1 MTTKTSTMSLK
12 LDKPARTAVGSLADQ
27 GKMWLVRAL
36 ILIVFCAIWKAVTLL
51 GWVKPVFIGT
61 PEGTLREFVLQF
73 SDPTII
79 YDDLRY
85 TVIETVIGFVIAS
98 VSGTAVGILLYWT
111 PTTRKAVMPLV
122 VAANSLP
129 RVALAPLFVLWFGL
143 GMSGKVALVVSLVFF
158 VMLSTTLAGLTQ
170 PNRDFDYLSR
180 TIGCNRRQHVM
191 YFVFPAAVPTIL
203 AGMELSITYSFLGA
217 VAGEIVGGSY
227 GVGVRLTAFAN
238 SFEINKFMAL
248 LVLLV
253 IVSTASV
260 QLMRVLTARF
270 TRWHAIEGMGEV

>member
-1 MTTKTSTMSLK
+1 MSLN
-12 LDKPARTAVGSLADQ
+12 ADQ
-27 GKMWLVRAL
+27 SAASPVRRAARPWKMWAVRLVLVAL
-36 ILIVFCAIWKAVTLL
+36 FCACWKGVTLF
-51 GWVKPVFIGT
+51 GMVNPVFIGT
-61 PEGTLREFVLQF
+61 PEGTLREFIAQF
-73 SDPTII
+73 SDPTIVA
-79 YDDLRY
+79 YDLRF
-85 TVIETVIGFVIAS
+85 TVIETAIGFAIAS
-98 VSGTAVGILLYWT
+98 VSGTAVAVLLYWA
-111 PTTRKAVMPLV
+111 PTARKAVMPLV

-143 GMSGKVALVVSLVFF
+143 GIPGKVALVVSLVFF

-170 PNRDFDYLSR
+170 PNRDFEYLSR
-180 TIGCNRRQHVM
+180 SIGCSRSQHVM

-260 QLMRVLTARF
+260 QLMRRLTSRF
-270 TRWHAIEGMGEV
+270 TRWHAIEGTGEA